1 MNISELFIRRPIM
14 TTLVM
19 VGILIFGLIA
29 YQQLP
34 VSDLPNVDYPTLQV
48 TANLPGASPETM
60 AASVATPLEQ
70 QFSSIAGLSSM
81 NSTSSLGTTQL
92 TLQFDLNR
100 DIDGAAQDVQSAIS
114 KGAKQLPTNMPNP
127 PSYRKVNP
135 ADQPVLYIS
144 LNSSILPLSTVDKYA
159 ETLLAQ
165 RLSMVDGVAQVQVF
179 GSQKYAVRIQL
190 DPESLSAKGIGID
203 EVADAIA
210 NGNVNLPTGTLY
222 GQQQN
227 STIQANGQLNDAAS
241 YRSLNVAYQ
250 NGAPV
255 QLGELGQV
263 LDSVENDKIASWYF
277 PVKKE
282 SKEQGGGE
290 KSSIQNPKSKIQN
303 SGVRAIVLAIQR
315 QPGTN
320 TVQVVDAI
328 KKLLPTFR
336 TQIPA
341 AVNMD
346 ILYDRSQSIR
356 ESVDDVQFT
365 LLLTIALVVLVIFL
379 FLRNISATVIPSLAV
394 PLSIVATFGVMV
406 LLGFSLDNL
415 SLMALTLSVG
425 FVVDD
430 AVVMLE
436 NIVRHMEMGE
446 SRMEAALNGSK
457 EIGFTILSMTI
468 SLVAVFIPILF
479 MEGILGRLFREFA
492 VTISVAILVSGVIS
506 LSLTPMLCSRF
517 LSPPHHEQESE
528 EAALLSETLR
538 ERLRSVTEEQGSST
552 SAPFDYAQGKS
563 LSYRGVWEQMSMEE
577 ILNSQSPVSNSLL
590 PEEAP
595 PSPAPSLQ
603 SRIKNFNRRL
613 YNFSENIF
621 NVILGG
627 YDWSLKK
634 SLKYH
639 RTTMVISGAI
649 LVATVYLFIIVPKGF
664 VPNADVGQITAT
676 TQASED
682 ISFDEMVKHQ
692 QAVAAIA
699 YRDPNVDSINSSVGA
714 GGPNASAN
722 AGRLLIELKPRHERH
737 LSADEV
743 VQELRP
749 KLSVVPG
756 IKVFLQN
763 PPAINVGGQQTKAQ
777 YQFTLQTPN
786 IQELYQYA
794 PALEEKLRSL
804 SDLQDVNSD
813 LQIKNP
819 QVKVDINR
827 DQASA
832 LGLTANQIETAL
844 SNAYGTRQVS
854 TIYAPDSQYQV
865 IMGVEPKYQQNA
877 NALDLLSVRAPSGQ
891 LVPLNAVATLSKD
904 VGPLTINHKGQLASV
919 TFSFNL
925 KPGVSLG
932 NVTGKIE
939 QLARQTLPPTI
950 STGFQGSAQAFQSS
964 IQGLGLLLLVAIL
977 VIYIVLG
984 ILYENFIHPL
994 TILSSLPS
1002 AGFGAIL
1009 TLLLFQVDLNIYAFV
1024 GIILLVGIVK
1034 KNGIMMV
1041 DFAIIARQNGKT
1053 PYEAIYEACLV
1064 RFRPIMMTT
1073 MAALMG
1079 TLPIALGLGAGADT
1093 RRPLGL
1099 AVVGGLVFSQFLTLY
1114 LTPVFYTYMES
1125 WQTKL
1130 KKRSWRKQPI

>member
-19 VGILIFGLIA
+19 VGILIFGLIS

-70 QFSSIAGLSSM
+70 QFSSIAGVSSM
-81 NSTSSLGTTQL
+81 NSTSSLGSAQI

-114 KGAKQLPTNMPNP
+114 KAARQLPTNMPNP

-190 DPESLSAKGIGID
+190 DPESLSVKGIGID

-282 SKEQGGGE
+282 SKGAGEQGSRGAGEQGSRGAGE
-290 KSSIQNPKSKIQN
+290 KSPSKVQN

-517 LSPPHHEQESE
+517 LSPPHHEEDKRAGEAGEAREAE
-528 EAALLSETLR
+528 EDE
-538 ERLRSVTEEQGSST
+538 G
-552 SAPFDYAQGKS
+552 
-563 LSYRGVWEQMSMEE
+563 E
-577 ILNSQSPVSNSLL
+577 ILNSQSPVPNPQSPVPS
-590 PEEAP
+590 PH
-595 PSPAPSLQ
+595 SPAPSLQ

-722 AGRLLIELKPRHERH
+722 AGRILIELKPRHERH

-827 DQASA
+827 NQASA

-939 QLARQTLPPTI
+939 ELARQTLPPTI
-950 STGFQGSAQAFQSS
+950 STAFQGSAQAFQSS

-1099 AVVGGLVFSQFLTLY
+1099 AVVGGISVLAVSHTLFNARFLHLHGVLANQAEKTQLA
-1114 LTPVFYTYMES
+1114 
-1125 WQTKL
+1125 QTANLKL
-1130 KKRSWRKQPI
+1130 PQLNK